1 MGAEAHRIEQAIAG
15 STEPI
20 VLEFHANDCPLCVTQ
35 GTFLTYAAAR
45 I

>member
-15 STEPI
+15 STDPI
-20 VLEFHANDCPLCVTQ
+20 IFEFHANNCQPCVTQ
-35 GTFLTYAAAR
+35 DDFPTYTAAR